1 MSTLILI
8 VGLGIIIL
16 QLDKLTNTLKQMNL
30 NITITNNDE

>member
-8 VGLGIIIL
+8 VGFGIIIL
-16 QLDKLTNTLKQMNL
+16 QLDKLTNILKQMNL